1 MAARLPQN
9 EGEEKVTIV
18 WHDLGEKPDP
28 NDGRNF
34 SNFSS

>member
-1 MAARLPQN
+1 MAARLPKN

-18 WHDLGEKPDP
+18 CRDVGAKPDP